1 LLSICRAT
9 LARILADGAC
19 ARCNPCATFAHTKRS
34 VALTCPSASHV
45 HQAERASTHHPSRA
59 VRFWRLTRCSGGK
72 STQTRIPS
80 LCADSRAPL
89 SGSRRFIGRVAAL
102 RISTSSARSGSHCHE
117 EPKRLP
123 IRNIGPSQVALL
135 QSVPDHKEG
144 SRKAPGRSVESLLAP
159 LLSLITGNRLRKLLR
174 YVLQLNA

>member
-1 LLSICRAT
+1 MRALRTVRNLREHEAICRAHLPVCVT
-9 LARILADGAC
+9 RPPGI
-19 ARCNPCATFAHTKRS
+19 TRS
-34 VALTCPSASHV
+34 
-45 HQAERASTHHPSRA
+45 STHHPSRA
-59 VRFWRLTRCSGGK
+59 VRFCRLTRCSGGK
-72 STQTRIPS
+72 STQTRYRS
-80 LCADSRAPL
+80 FCVDSRAPL
-89 SGSRRFIGRVAAL
+89 YDLVVSIGRVAAL
-102 RISTSSARSGSHCHE
+102 RISASSARSGSHCHE

-123 IRNIGPSQVALL
+123 IRNIGPRQVALL